1 MLPQLY
7 PTLDDPDLFIVTRV
21 GDNARMVGDVSGEV
35 LVAEHIV

>member
-21 GDNARMVGDVSGEV
+21 GDNAMLGDVSGEV